1 MQDRDDDVR
10 LMLAFAAGDE
20 AAFAALFERWSRPLL
35 RYLERLVRE
44 SATAEELVQEAF
56 VRVHRARE
64 SYRPEAR
71 FSTWLYRI
79 ATHLAWNE
87 LRRPRRRAPHDSVDA
102 EPAAELAA
110 PNAPVD
116 ELVHARRVSAEVELA
131 LAALPE
137 RQRAALWLAAVEGQ
151 SYAEVAEALA
161 TSEKAV
167 KALVHRARAAVAEA
181 LAATCGAA
189 GGAVLEVAR

>member
-1 MQDRDDDVR
+1 LQDRDDDVR

-35 RYLERLVRE
+35 RYLERTVDA
-44 SATAEELVQEAF
+44 ATAEELVQEAF

-64 SYRPEAR
+64 QYRPEAR

-87 LRRPRRRAPHDSVDA
+87 LRRPRRRAPHVRVDGEA
-102 EPAAELAA
+102 AA
-110 PNAPVD
+110 PIAAPGAPVD
-116 ELVHARRVSAEVELA
+116 EVVHARRVSAEVESA

-151 SYAEVAEALA
+151 SYAEVAAALA

-167 KALVHRARAAVAEA
+167 KALVHRARAALAEA
-181 LAATCGAA
+181 LSATCGAA
-189 GGAVLEVAR
+189 LEVAR

>member
-1 MQDRDDDVR
+1 LHDRDDDVR

-20 AAFAALFERWSRPLL
+20 TAFAALFERWSRPLL
-35 RYLERLVRE
+35 RYLERIVRE
-44 SATAEELVQEAF
+44 AATAEELVQEAF

-64 SYRPEAR
+64 QYRPEAR

-87 LRRPRRRAPHDSVDA
+87 LRRPRRRAPHESIDG
-102 EPAAELAA
+102 EQAAPLAA
-110 PNAPVD
+110 PAAPVD
-116 ELVHARRVSAEVELA
+116 EIVHARRVSAEVEGA

-151 SYAEVAEALA
+151 SYAEVAAALD

-167 KALVHRARAAVAEA
+167 KALVHRARAALADA
-181 LAATCGAA
+181 LAGFEGAA
-189 GGAVLEVAR
+189 QGAAREGAR